1 MQNVLDSFGQNIA
14 IIGAQWGDEGKG
26 KLVDAISDQFE
37 IICRSAGGA
46 NAGHTIVVK
55 GTKYIFKLLPSCL
68 LRPETIGILGNG
80 TVVDPV
86 ALITEME
93 SLEAAGLSVRDR
105 VKVSLRAQLIFG
117 YHKQIDEEL
126 ENRKG
131 KDKIGTTKRGIGP
144 AYTDKVARIG
154 IRCEDLLDK
163 EQLTMKIRR
172 NAALHAELYNIEIDA
187 EAEITRIM
195 AVREQVKPFLI
206 DTRKYLQDAIIAQR
220 KILFEGAQGH
230 HLDVDHG
237 TYPFVTSS
245 STSLGGVCTGLGVAP
260 KHIHGVIAIV
270 KAYTT
275 RVGSGPF
282 PVELED
288 AVGKHFQD
296 VGHEFGSVTG
306 RPRRCGWLDAV
317 VVKEAVEAN
326 GVDGINL
333 TKLDVMSGLKE
344 LKIATK
350 YHLDGKEL
358 FSIPTTVKALNKLEI
373 TYEIFPGWDEDITQV
388 QTFEDLPKNAK
399 DYVFAVEKYCG
410 ARVFSIGVG
419 PGRAALIYR

>member
-1 MQNVLDSFGQNIA
+1 MQESLDSFGKNIA

-55 GTKYIFKLLPSCL
+55 DKKYIFKLLPSCL
-68 LRPETIGILGNG
+68 LRPETIGVLGNG
-80 TVVDPV
+80 TVVDPM
-86 ALITEME
+86 ALITELE
-93 SLEAAGLSVRDR
+93 SLEASGLSVRDR
-105 VKVSLRAQLIFG
+105 VKVSLKAQLIFG

-131 KDKIGTTKRGIGP
+131 KNKIGTTKRGIGP

-163 EQLTMKIRR
+163 DQLAMKIRR
-172 NAALHAELYNIEIDA
+172 NAASHSELYNIEIDA
-187 EAEITRIM
+187 EAEIERIM
-195 AVREQVKPFLI
+195 AVREEVKPFLI
-206 DTRKYLQDAIIAQR
+206 DTRKYLQDAISAGR

-282 PVELED
+282 PVELTDE
-288 AVGKHFQD
+288 VGKHLQD

-326 GVDGINL
+326 GVDVINL
-333 TKLDVMSGLKE
+333 TKIDVMSGLKE
-344 LKIATK
+344 LKIATN
-350 YHLDGKEL
+350 YYLDGKEL
-358 FSIPTTVKALNKLEI
+358 FSVPTTVKALAKLEI
-373 TYEIFPGWDEDITQV
+373 KYATLPGWDEDITQV
-388 QTFEDLPKNAK
+388 QTFDGLPKNAQ
-399 DYVFAVEKYCG
+399 DYVLAVEKYCG
-410 ARVFSIGVG
+410 AKVSSIGVG
-419 PGRAALIYR
+419 PARSALIYR